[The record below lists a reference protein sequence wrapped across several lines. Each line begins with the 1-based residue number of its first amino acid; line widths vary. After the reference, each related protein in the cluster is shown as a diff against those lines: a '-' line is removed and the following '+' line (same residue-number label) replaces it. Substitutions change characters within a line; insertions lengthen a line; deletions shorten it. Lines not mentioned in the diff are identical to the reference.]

1 MKTYLTTGILLL
13 FFATLQ
19 NTYAEVW
26 GSTGHRAI
34 GAVAQKHLTPKAAEQ
49 MNALL
54 GGMSLAFVSTY
65 ADEIRSDDRY
75 GHLAPWHYVN
85 MDQNTRYIDANKNPK
100 GDIVTAIQSCIEILK
115 NPSSSKED
123 KTFHLKLLVHFVG
136 DIHQPFHAGRKED
149 RGGNSIDLF
158 WFGKRTNLHRLWDT
172 DLIEHYNMSYSELA
186 AHLPRHT
193 PEQKGEIMAAPL
205 LDWVNQSQ
213 DLANTLY
220 DKTPQG
226 SRLGYVYHYQNFE
239 TVRKQL
245 LDAGLRL
252 AATLNAIFDPAANG

>member
-1 MKTYLTTGILLL
+1 MRLYSSLIILFL
-13 FFATLQ
+13 FFGTLQ

-26 GSTGHRAI
+26 GKTGHRVI
-34 GAVAQKHLTPKAAEQ
+34 GVIAQKHLTPKATKQ
-49 MNALL
+49 VNTLL

-75 GHLAPWHYVN
+75 DHLAPWHYVN
-85 MDQNTRYIDANKNPK
+85 IDQNTRYSEAEKNPK
-100 GDIVTAIQSCIEILK
+100 GDIVTAIQSCIEVLK
-115 NPSSSKED
+115 TPTSSQED
-123 KTFHLKLLVHFVG
+123 KTFHLKLLVHFIG

-186 AHLPRHT
+186 AHLPKLT
-193 PEQKGEIMAAPL
+193 NEQKNDIMAAPI
-205 LDWVNQSQ
+205 LDWVKQSQ
-213 DLANTLY
+213 DLANTIY

-226 SRLGYVYHYQNFE
+226 TRLGYVYHYQNFE

-252 AATLNAIFDPAANG
+252 AATLNTIFDPVDNG